1 MPAHGTLA
9 AGRASLRP
17 PRHDLSSGLHR
28 SAKAPGEEFE
38 TSPFAARPSFAADR
52 AALPQR
58 RVRPVW
64 RAPNLFLF
72 RDYPV
77 MLINIL
83 AGPRAPEAPG
93 KPH

>member
-1 MPAHGTLA
+1 L
-9 AGRASLRP
+9 
-17 PRHDLSSGLHR
+17 
-28 SAKAPGEEFE
+28 FE
-38 TSPFAARPSFAADR
+38 PLCRQRGGYCRNVECARCGARF
-52 AALPQR
+52 
-58 RVRPVW
+58 
-64 RAPNLFLF
+64 NLLLF

>member
-1 MPAHGTLA
+1 MN
-9 AGRASLRP
+9 
-17 PRHDLSSGLHR
+17 LHR
-28 SAKAPGEEFE
+28 SAKAHREEFE
-38 TSPFAARPSFAADR
+38 ACPYCGSTEFQSGPRGYCRNVECTRCGARF
-52 AALPQR
+52 
-58 RVRPVW
+58 
-64 RAPNLFLF
+64 NLFLF

>member
-1 MPAHGTLA
+1 MAQRDRADA
-9 AGRASLRP
+9 ASAATAMN
-17 PRHDLSSGLHR
+17 LHR
-28 SAKAPGEEFE
+28 SAKAHREEFE
-38 TSPFAARPSFAADR
+38 ACPYCGSTEFQSGPRGYCRNVECTRCGARF
-52 AALPQR
+52 
-58 RVRPVW
+58 
-64 RAPNLFLF
+64 NLFLF